1 MRAEPRNPSH
11 WMLFVEF
18 PVATSI
24 FIVASLNLAYRS
36 ITVITVLSALFL
48 FLFRAYLNLRY
59 RIRIPFLVLLLAF
72 AAVEIDTVGNYL
84 QLYRRLP
91 WPVPYDVF
99 AHITIPAMLAPA
111 LVWLTRAWF
120 EKLGYKL
127 PLSVVCFI
135 SVNVNFSLS
144 GFYEIVEL
152 WDDLYFGGTRIWEIY
167 DTSRDLQN
175 GLLGAVIGTAISY
188 AVLRLSEREVF
199 RQCYIEIGHLFG
211 GEPEHVK
218 SI

>member
-1 MRAEPRNPSH
+1 MAEPRKLGN
-11 WMLFVEF
+11 WMLIAEF
-18 PVATSI
+18 PLATAI

-36 ITVITVLSALFL
+36 IALITLLSALL
-48 FLFRAYLNLRY
+48 LILFRIYLGRRY
-59 RIRIPFLVLLLAF
+59 GIRVPFLVLLLAF
-72 AAVEIDTVGNYL
+72 AAVEIDTVGNHL
-84 QLYRRLP
+84 RLYRHLP

-99 AHITIPAMLAPA
+99 AHLTIPAMLAPA

-120 EKLGYKL
+120 EKLGHNL
-127 PLSVVCFI
+127 PLLVVCFI
-135 SVNVNFSLS
+135 SVNLNFSLS

-188 AVLRLSEREVF
+188 VVLRFSDRKLF
-199 RQCYIEIGHLFG
+199 RQKNLEIGRLFD
-211 GEPEHVK
+211 GEPQHVK
-218 SI
+218 